1 MYGTLARVRP
11 KQGQEQIVIDLTER
25 WIRERAP
32 DVPGFV
38 ADYLLVPNTGTG
50 DMLILSVFASEEAYR
65 ANADATEQDHWYREF
80 RAALETDPEWSDG
93 EILAFEGA
101 RVPL

>member
-11 KQGQEQIVIDLTER
+11 KQGQGQVIIGLTER
-25 WIRERAP
+25 WISERAA

-38 ADYLLVPNTGTG
+38 ADYLLIPDSGQG

-65 ANADATEQDHWYREF
+65 ANADATEQDRWYREF
-80 RAALETDPEWSDG
+80 RAALESDPEWSDG
-93 EILAFEGA
+93 EIIAFEGA